1 MTQLLPIIPRF
12 YRLGRLPAST
22 LGVLLLLA
30 VSLVG
35 MPQAHAQDRGDVHED
50 GTTVNGDPIDMGD
63 SAPGDKALTSAGRL
77 NTAVSQSITPGVGG
91 AAITGIN
98 TRINLFEENCLFTFA
113 QVNVVDANG
122 DAILGLTEADF
133 DVQEDAGFGFAP
145 PQDQFVIPPQATTT
159 RKADIVFA
167 VDNSG
172 SMGNEIAAIN
182 SNLASFVSALQ
193 GSGIDAQL
201 GLVRYGQGGGG
212 TFNTR
217 RGSPIITN
225 GGALVADPIVFRDN
239 IFSQNTINGATEP
252 MYAAV
257 VQGLQ
262 NFNFRPDAQTIII
275 GVTDESFNQ
284 GINTEADALN
294 ELLSNNATFF
304 GLVPVSTFGTG
315 FIEQQALNLATPT
328 GGSVFNITSNFN
340 TILNSIA
347 AQVAGTYIV
356 GYIPDEPFAGP
367 PASRSVE
374 ITVNNTGI
382 GSFTATGAYTPGA
395 RPAVRRSAATEAI
408 LTATA
413 GQALT
418 LQAETADLLPPGI
431 TTATLFYR
439 TTGTTTYQPIPL
451 TDVGGGIFE
460 ATVPASAVQAPGLDF
475 YFSVNDGTAAATAP
489 GSDPQAT
496 PFQIG
501 VTNSA
506 PEIVHTPPASFSA
519 GSSVP
524 VTATVTDDGTLTGV
538 GLFYRQQGR
547 LEFTPVAMTSSGSTF
562 SATIP
567 GSDVTSFGLDYYV
580 AATDDDGIT
589 RTFGTPDL
597 PVVLGGCVPLADGTP
612 PVCEAVTVSFN
623 ATLGVYELDTGA
635 SDPES
640 GIASVEWTTLDNMRG
655 FVDANGP
662 FDQGDVFNVPGT
674 PESIALKGVQI
685 DPTQGGAVFAEVANG
700 AGLISE
706 CDPVVKQLSSS
717 VPERTTLLG
726 NYPNPAVGSTTIEVR
741 VAEPGP
747 VRLEVYD
754 LLGRKVS
761 TLLNREMTPGTYQ
774 VEWTRSET
782 AQLASGTYIYRLEAG
797 SVSESRRLTLLR

>member
-1 MTQLLPIIPRF
+1 MTHLLPIIPRF

-35 MPQAHAQDRGDVHED
+35 MPQAHAQDHGDVHED
-50 GTTVNGDPIDMGD
+50 GTTVNGDPINMGD
-63 SAPGDKALTSAGRL
+63 SATGDKALTSAGRL

-98 TRINLFEENCLFTFA
+98 TRINLFDQNCLFTFA

-182 SNLASFVSALQ
+182 SNLASFVAALQ

-201 GLVRYGQGGGG
+201 GLVRYGQRGGG

-239 IFSQNTINGATEP
+239 IFSQNTISGATEP

-275 GVTDESFNQ
+275 GVTDETFDQ
-284 GINTEADALN
+284 GIETETTALN
-294 ELLSNNATFF
+294 ELLANNATFF
-304 GLVPVSTFGTG
+304 GLVPLGG
-315 FIEQQALNLATPT
+315 GIETEATALAGPT
-328 GGSVFNITSNFN
+328 GGDVFNITNNFN

-382 GSFTATGAYTPGA
+382 GSFTATSAYTPGA

-408 LTATA
+408 RTATA

-418 LQAETADLLPPGI
+418 LQAETVDLLPPGI

-439 TTGTTTYQPIPL
+439 TTGTTTYQSISL

-538 GLFYRQQGR
+538 ELFYRQQGR
-547 LEFTPVAMTSSGSTF
+547 LEFTTVAMTSSGSTF

-612 PVCEAVTVSFN
+612 PICADIELEFDGPGGAISAVNT
-623 ATLGVYELDTGA
+623 AA

-640 GIASVEWTTLDNMRG
+640 GIASATFTTLQNLSG
-655 FVDANGP
+655 FVGGFGP
-662 FDQGDVFNVPGT
+662 FVEGDVQSFDAGST
-674 PESIALKGVQI
+674 SSIDIRGERISYTA
-685 DPTQGGAVFAEVANG
+685 GGAIVVTVENG
-700 AGLISE
+700 AGLTSD
-706 CDPVVKQLSSS
+706 CDPVVEQISASI
-717 VPERTTLLG
+717 PERTALLG

-761 TLLNREMTPGTYQ
+761 TLLNREMMPGTYQ

-782 AQLASGTYIYRLEAG
+782 AQLASGTYIYRLAAG
-797 SVSESRRLTLLR
+797 SVTESRRLTLLR

>member
-1 MTQLLPIIPRF
+1 
-12 YRLGRLPAST
+12 
-22 LGVLLLLA
+22 
-30 VSLVG
+30 
-35 MPQAHAQDRGDVHED
+35 
-50 GTTVNGDPIDMGD
+50 
-63 SAPGDKALTSAGRL
+63 
-77 NTAVSQSITPGVGG
+77 
-91 AAITGIN
+91 
-98 TRINLFEENCLFTFA
+98 
-113 QVNVVDANG
+113 
-122 DAILGLTEADF
+122 
-133 DVQEDAGFGFAP
+133 
-145 PQDQFVIPPQATTT
+145 
-159 RKADIVFA
+159 
-167 VDNSG
+167 
-172 SMGNEIAAIN
+172 
-182 SNLASFVSALQ
+182 
-193 GSGIDAQL
+193 
-201 GLVRYGQGGGG
+201 
-212 TFNTR
+212 
-217 RGSPIITN
+217 
-225 GGALVADPIVFRDN
+225 
-239 IFSQNTINGATEP
+239 
-252 MYAAV
+252 
-257 VQGLQ
+257 
-262 NFNFRPDAQTIII
+262 
-275 GVTDESFNQ
+275 
-284 GINTEADALN
+284 
-294 ELLSNNATFF
+294 
-304 GLVPVSTFGTG
+304 
-315 FIEQQALNLATPT
+315 
-328 GGSVFNITSNFN
+328 
-340 TILNSIA
+340 
-347 AQVAGTYIV
+347 VAGTYIV

-382 GSFTATGAYTPGA
+382 GSFTATSAYTPGA

-408 LTATA
+408 RTATA

-418 LQAETADLLPPGI
+418 LQAETVDLLPPGI

-439 TTGTTTYQPIPL
+439 TTGTTTYQSVSL

-519 GSSVP
+519 GSPVP

-538 GLFYRQQGR
+538 ELFYRQQGR

-612 PVCEAVTVSFN
+612 PVCAAVEVALN
-623 ATLGVYELDTGA
+623 GDGVYEISTGA

-640 GIASVEWTTLDNMRG
+640 GIATVEWTTLQNAEG
-655 FVDANGP
+655 FVDTAGP
-662 FDQGDVFNVPGT
+662 FVEGDLYTVPGT
-674 PESIALKGVQI
+674 PTSIGLTGIQI
-685 DPTQGGAVFAEVANG
+685 DPTQGGAVFALVTNG
-700 AGLISE
+700 AGLSSE
-706 CDPVVKQLSSS
+706 CDPVVEQISASM
-717 VPERTTLLG
+717 PERTTLLG

-761 TLLNREMTPGTYQ
+761 TLLNREMMPGTYQ

-782 AQLASGTYIYRLEAG
+782 AQLAAGTYIYRLEAG